1 MYRIELSLG
10 WNIPIFFRDGYNFD
24 RRIFR
29 RWLLGAHIDS
39 GDFANLLTL
48 TLLGFYVALYV
59 PVFWKA
65 EFWKHGEAA

>member
-10 WNIPIFFRDGYNFD
+10 WNIPIFFRYDFD

-29 RWLLGAHIDS
+29 RWLISAYFTS
-39 GDFANLLTL
+39 GDFPKLLTL
-48 TLLGFYVALYV
+48 TLLGFYVSLYV

-65 EFWKHGEAA
+65 EFWKQGEAA